1 MDRVTELAVLLT
13 DALKRGDL
21 ATAGKLQAEQR
32 KIIERDYADR
42 VPVTADPLPFL
53 QFRPLCP
60 DAITRA
66 STP

>member
-1 MDRVTELAVLLT
+1 MDRVTELAILLT

-42 VPVTADPLPFL
+42 VPVTADPLPF
-53 QFRPLCP
+53 
-60 DAITRA
+60 
-66 STP
+66 